1 MYTLYYLPGA
11 CALATQVILRELKQP
26 FELVD
31 KRGVDNFLAINPTGK
46 IPVLNDG
53 ENCLVEGAA
62 ILLYLL
68 NKHENNLLPQANVL
82 QKQQAMENILFANA
96 TMHPAYNRLFF
107 ATGAIADEHA
117 RQPFLE
123 AAAVAINELWVLVE
137 KKLAQQSF
145 LGGDQVSTADIML
158 AVYARWGTYFPVD
171 IIIPEKVSKM
181 LAAVEA
187 RPSFIAS
194 IAAEQAH
201 STDA

>member
-46 IPVLNDG
+46 VPVLNDG
-53 ENCLVEGAA
+53 GNTLVEGAA

-68 NKHENNLLPQANVL
+68 NKHENNLLPQADVFH
-82 QKQQAMENILFANA
+82 KQQAIENLLFANA

-107 ATGAIADEHA
+107 TTGAIADEHA
-117 RQPFLE
+117 RKPFLE

-137 KKLAQQSF
+137 KKLAQQAF
-145 LGGDQVSTADIML
+145 LGGDQISAADIIL
-158 AVYARWGTYFPVD
+158 AVYARWGDYFPVD
-171 IIIPEKVSKM
+171 IIIPEK
-181 LAAVEA
+181 
-187 RPSFIAS
+187 
-194 IAAEQAH
+194 
-201 STDA
+201 

>member
-46 IPVLNDG
+46 VPVLNDG
-53 ENCLVEGAA
+53 ENTLVEGAA

-68 NKHENNLLPQANVL
+68 NKHENNLLPQADAFH
-82 QKQQAMENILFANA
+82 KQQAIENLLFANA

-107 ATGAIADEHA
+107 ATGAIADERA

-123 AAAVAINELWVLVE
+123 AAAIAINELWMLVE
-137 KKLAQQSF
+137 KKLEQQTF
-145 LGGDQVSTADIML
+145 LGGDQISAADIML
-158 AVYARWGTYFPVD
+158 AVYARWGAYFPVD
-171 IIIPEKVSKM
+171 IIIPEKVRKM

-187 RPSFIAS
+187 RPSFTAS

-201 STDA
+201 SKCA